1 LGNHTAG
8 GIYAR
13 HGGEVRSKGTSDD
26 AVAAAKVEAVGA
38 TAAVV
43 GQNGGVEVK
52 WVDGTE
58 GRVGGVAK
66 VRLAAVYQF

>member
-1 LGNHTAG
+1 MGYHTTG
-8 GIYAR
+8 GVYAR
-13 HGGEVRSKGTSDD
+13 HGGEVGSKGASDD

-43 GQNGGVEVK
+43 GQNGSVEVK

-58 GRVGGVAK
+58 GRVGGVTK
-66 VRLAAVYQF
+66 VRLAALY